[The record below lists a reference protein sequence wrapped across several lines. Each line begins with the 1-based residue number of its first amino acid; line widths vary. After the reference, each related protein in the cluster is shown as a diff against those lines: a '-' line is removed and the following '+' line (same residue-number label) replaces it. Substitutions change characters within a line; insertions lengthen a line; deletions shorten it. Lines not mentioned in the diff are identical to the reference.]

1 MTYGGELL
9 VHAETLSSASQNVA
23 SAHNELNSKLHDLR
37 TLLQPLTQ
45 TWSGQ
50 AAADYQE
57 RQRQWDQAQ
66 ADLNE
71 VLQQI
76 GKVLEVA
83 QQQYGDAERANID
96 VWA

>member
-1 MTYGGELL
+1 MSYGGELL
-9 VHAETLSSASQNVA
+9 VHAETLSAASQNVA
-23 SAHNELNSKLHDLR
+23 SAHNELNTKLHDLR

-45 TWSGQ
+45 TWTGQ

-71 VLQQI
+71 VLQFSMAMDL
-76 GKVLEVA
+76 GP
-83 QQQYGDAERANID
+83 
-96 VWA
+96 

>member
-1 MTYGGELL
+1 MSYGGELL

-23 SAHNELNSKLHDLR
+23 SAYNELNSKLHDLR

-76 GKVLEVA
+76 GKVLEIA

>member
-9 VHAETLSSASQNVA
+9 VHAETLSAASQNVVA
-23 SAHNELNSKLHDLR
+23 AHNELNSRLNDLR

-45 TWSGQ
+45 TWTGQ

>member
-9 VHAETLSSASQNVA
+9 VHAETLSSASENVTA
-23 SAHNELNSKLHDLR
+23 AHNELNIKLNDLR
-37 TLLQPLTQ
+37 TLLHPLTQ
-45 TWSGQ
+45 TWTGQ

-66 ADLNE
+66 TDLNE

-76 GKVLEVA
+76 GKVLEIA
-83 QQQYGDAERANID
+83 QEQYGDAERANID
-96 VWA
+96 VWG

>member
-9 VHAETLSSASQNVA
+9 VHAETLSAASQNVVA
-23 SAHNELNSKLHDLR
+23 AHNELNSRLHDLR

-45 TWSGQ
+45 TWTGQ

-66 ADLNE
+66 GDLNE

>member
-1 MTYGGELL
+1 MAYGGELL
-9 VHAETLSSASQNVA
+9 VHAETLSTASQNVA
-23 SAHNELNSKLHDLR
+23 SAYQELNTRLHDLR
-37 TLLQPLTQ
+37 TMLQPMTQ

-50 AAADYQE
+50 AAADYQV

-66 ADLNE
+66 SDLNE

-83 QQQYGDAERANID
+83 QQQYGEAERANID
-96 VWA
+96 TWA